1 VKRYDLEDTSYCGRC
16 EYGMVEDPEGEWVKW
31 EDVEPFVPS
40 FAREKT
46 KLEDEPGAAKN
57 CDGCCDPFC
66 TPCRD
71 KGYKNL
77 IIKSMQPSRVFCKE
91 CKHFDMYR
99 FGLTYCC
106 LHPNNISDLWLQPDN
121 HSVVTPQER
130 NKNNDCPLFERK
142 A

>member
-1 VKRYDLEDTSYCGRC
+1 MKRYDLEDTSYCGRC

-91 CKHFDMYR
+91 CKHLGCWSCDGDSEGVYI
-99 FGLTYCC
+99 CNS
-106 LHPNNISDLWLQPDN
+106 PSNIEDS
-121 HSVVTPQER
+121 
-130 NKNNDCPLFERK
+130 
-142 A
+142 